1 MFRSCQ
7 IETCR
12 SVLRCFKSVS
22 YEIIRASL
30 VDELKWFYRNAR
42 RNNKSP
48 HWRRHQYIRNYSLH
62 ELCLRPHFNNCSIRG
77 GTIGTRP
84 HDKKYRVYTPLMSV
98 RQVTPFWNWTW
109 GSARDR
115 SRSRNV
121 RKVQTADTLHH
132 LTGTVRTRMQP
143 DFGINLQCQVWMT
156 TVSSSVKRG
165 FRVNGNDFLLYAPI
179 IHFCNALLL
188 CVLLCAPLMRSCYAL
203 PSYAPVMCSCY
214 ALSSCAPVIHSC
226 YVFLLCA
233 PLIPSCYVFLLC
245 ASLILSCYVFLSCAP
260 AMCSCFALPSYAP
273 VIHSCYV
280 FLSCAPVIHSCCVP
294 VMRSP
299 RTFLLHIQLRKLCD
313 RRRIIPGLSEQFL

>member
-188 CVLLCAPLMRSCYAL
+188 CVLLCAPLMRSCYTL
-203 PSYAPVMCSCY
+203 LLCVPIMRSPNTLLLCVPVMRF
-214 ALSSCAPVIHSC
+214 PHT
-226 YVFLLCA
+226 LL
-233 PLIPSCYVFLLC
+233 L
-245 ASLILSCYVFLSCAP
+245 
-260 AMCSCFALPSYAP
+260 
-273 VIHSCYV
+273 
-280 FLSCAPVIHSCCVP
+280 CVP
-294 VMRSP
+294 VMRSCYV
-299 RTFLLHIQLRKLCD
+299 FLFCAPLIRSCYTLLLRVPVMRSCYTLLLCSCYALPSYVPVTHPIAQVM
-313 RRRIIPGLSEQFL
+313 RQT